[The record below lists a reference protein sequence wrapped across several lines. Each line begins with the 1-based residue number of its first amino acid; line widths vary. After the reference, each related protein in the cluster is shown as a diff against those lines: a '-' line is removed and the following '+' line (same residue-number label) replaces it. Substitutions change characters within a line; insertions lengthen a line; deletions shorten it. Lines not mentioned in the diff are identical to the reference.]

1 MGRMSCMLENKVES
15 GFVTVSTHTLLNALI
30 LQSLC
35 REELVQHYQ
44 LLIIIHKNQ
53 EHLRVNLLSDVN
65 R

>member
-1 MGRMSCMLENKVES
+1 MLENSVES

-35 REELVQHYQ
+35 REELVQYYQ
-44 LLIIIHKNQ
+44 LLIIIYKN
-53 EHLRVNLLSDVN
+53 HDYLRVNLLSDAN